1 MAERSC
7 VIVVENLPVPMDRR
21 VWQEALALRQAGW
34 TVSVICPVNERHS
47 ASYEVLDGIAI
58 YRHPLPLEARGRFAF
73 LFEYAAALFH
83 EFRLLWRVW
92 RERGFTVIQACNP
105 PDLIFLV
112 ALPFK
117 LFGKRFVFDH
127 HDVCPE
133 LFEAKFGRRGI
144 VHRALLLAER
154 LTFMAADMVISA
166 NDTYRDLAISRGGKD
181 PEDVVTV
188 YSIPDKSRIY
198 RLPPDDS
205 LRQGKKFVLGYVGVI
220 GDQDGVDHLVAALDH
235 LIRDHGLRDFH
246 AIVVGDGPALASARR
261 LAASRG
267 LDEYVT
273 FTGYLTG
280 KALLRQLTAFD
291 IGIMPD
297 PVNAYNDK
305 ISMNKVFE
313 YCALGIPSVA
323 YPLTET
329 RRLLGG
335 AGVYAESDTPA
346 ALARACAVLMQ
357 DDALRRRCADEA
369 ARLAQHSFNWDREA
383 GKLVA
388 AYERLSPSVD
398 RREQAKAKSARSS

>member
-34 TVSVICPVNERHS
+34 RVSVICPTNERHPET
-47 ASYEVLDGIAI
+47 YDELDGIAI

-112 ALPFK
+112 VLPFK
-117 LFGKRFVFDH
+117 LMGKRFVFDH

-133 LFEAKFGRRGI
+133 LFEAKFGRKGI
-144 VHRALLLAER
+144 VHRVLLWAER
-154 LTFMAADMVISA
+154 LTFMSADVVISA
-166 NDTYRDLAISRGGKD
+166 NDTYRDLAITRGGQD
-181 PEDVVTV
+181 PKDVVTV

-198 RLPPDDS
+198 RMPPDPT
-205 LRQGKKFVLGYVGVI
+205 LRRGKRFILGYVGVI
-220 GDQDGVDHLVAALDH
+220 GDQDGVDHLVLVLDH

-246 AIVVGDGPALASARR
+246 AVVVGDGPALASARE
-261 LAASRG
+261 LAAIRG
-267 LDEYVT
+267 LGDYVT
-273 FTGYLTG
+273 FTGYLNG
-280 KALLRQLTAFD
+280 KELLRQLNAFD
-291 IGIMPD
+291 IGIIPD

-313 YCALGIPSVA
+313 YSALGIPSVA

-335 AGVYAESDTPA
+335 AGIYAQGETPA
-346 ALARACAVLMQ
+346 ELARAVATLMQ
-357 DDALRRRCADEA
+357 DDALRTRCADEA
-369 ARLAQHSFNWDREA
+369 ARLAQHAFSWTREA
-383 GKLVA
+383 GKYVA
-388 AYERLSPSVD
+388 AYERLSPSAPAPEAI
-398 RREQAKAKSARSS
+398 RIEGKR

>member
-34 TVSVICPVNERHS
+34 TVSVICPKNERHPET
-47 ASYEVLDGIAI
+47 YEELDGIAI

-92 RERGFTVIQACNP
+92 REHGFTVIQACNP

-112 ALPFK
+112 VLPFK
-117 LFGKRFVFDH
+117 LMGKRFVFDH

-133 LFEAKFGRRGI
+133 LFEAKFGRKGI
-144 VHRALLLAER
+144 VYRVLLWAER
-154 LTFMAADMVISA
+154 LTFMTADMVISA
-166 NDTYRDLAISRGGKD
+166 NDTYRELALSRGGRD
-181 PEDVVTV
+181 PDDVVTV

-198 RLPPDDS
+198 RLPPDAS
-205 LRQGKKFVLGYVGVI
+205 LRSGRQFVLGYVGVI
-220 GDQDGVDHLVAALDH
+220 GDQDGVDHLVLALDH
-235 LIRDHGLRDFH
+235 LIRDHGLRDFR
-246 AIVVGDGPALASARR
+246 AIVVGDGPALASARE
-261 LAASRG
+261 LAESHG
-267 LDEYVT
+267 LNDYVT
-273 FTGYLTG
+273 FTGYLNG
-280 KALLRQLTAFD
+280 KDLLRQLNAFD
-291 IGIMPD
+291 IGIIPD

-313 YCALGIPSVA
+313 YGALGIPSVA

-335 AGVYAESDTPA
+335 AGVYAQGETPA
-346 ALARACAVLMQ
+346 ELARAVATLMQ
-357 DDALRRRCADEA
+357 DDALRTRCADEA
-369 ARLAQHSFNWDREA
+369 ARLAQHAFSWTREA
-383 GKLVA
+383 GKYVA
-388 AYERLSPSVD
+388 AYERLSPSAPAPATI
-398 RREQAKAKSARSS
+398 RIEGKH